1 MRPRAGRVAALRLGA
16 GARWYVKKT
25 ARRGVALAS
34 FASGSLL
41 VRDAAATGP
50 RLRAITYHRFGDV
63 PADPYC
69 VSPVAF
75 AAQMRWLAERGLL
88 VSLDDVQGFVAGHK
102 ELRPNSVLVTIDDG
116 CRSLHSEAL
125 PILRDYRVPAVAFVS
140 AGLIGTTTLSEDQ
153 PEPYASWDELVEL
166 REAGVEIGSHAFDH
180 RSLGRMDAAA
190 AHDQAVRSRE
200 LISQRVGSTTR
211 SFAYPFGT
219 HADFDAATD
228 RLLADAGY
236 QIAFNSL
243 HGTIRPGMA
252 AISLPRVKI
261 EGGEGMRMFQLACRG
276 AMDAWR
282 AVDDLLWRVQQSRI
296 ETRA

>member
-1 MRPRAGRVAALRLGA
+1 MGA
-16 GARWYVKKT
+16 GARWYVKKA

-41 VRDAAATGP
+41 VREFAALTP
-50 RLRAITYHRFGDV
+50 RLRAITYHRFGDI

-69 VSPVAF
+69 VSPAIF
-75 AAQMRWLAERGLL
+75 AAQMRWLADRSLL

-116 CRSLHSEAL
+116 CQSLYSEAL
-125 PILRDYRVPAVAFVS
+125 PILRDYQVPAVAFVS
-140 AGLIGTTTLSEDQ
+140 AGLVGASTISTDH
-153 PEPYASWDELVEL
+153 PEPYATWDQLGQL
-166 REAGVEIGSHAFDH
+166 RDAGIEIGSHAFDH
-180 RSLGRMDAAA
+180 RSLGRMDAVAA
-190 AHDQAVRSRE
+190 RDQAVRSRE
-200 LISQRVGSTTR
+200 EISQRLGSPAR

-236 QIAFNSL
+236 QVAFNSL
-243 HGTIRPGMA
+243 HGTIRPGMQP
-252 AISLPRVKI
+252 ISLPRVKI
-261 EGGEGMRMFQLACRG
+261 EAGEGPLMFQLACRG

-282 AVDDLLWRVQQSRI
+282 VVDDLLWRVQQNRS

>member
-1 MRPRAGRVAALRLGA
+1 MGA
-16 GARWYVKKT
+16 GARWYVKKA
-25 ARRGVALAS
+25 ARRSVALGS
-34 FASGSLL
+34 FLSGSLL
-41 VRDAAATGP
+41 VRDLAATTP

-69 VSPVAF
+69 VSPAAF
-75 AAQMRWLAERGLL
+75 AAQMRWLADQNLL
-88 VSLDDVQGFVAGHK
+88 ASLDDVEGFIGGQK

-116 CRSLHSEAL
+116 CQSLHREAL
-125 PILRDYRVPAVAFVS
+125 PILRDYQIPAVAFVS
-140 AGLIGTTTLSEDQ
+140 AGLVGAPTISIDH
-153 PEPYASWDELVEL
+153 PEPYATWDELGQL
-166 REAGVEIGSHAFDH
+166 RDAGVEIGSHAFDH
-180 RSLGRMDAAA
+180 RSLGRMDAEAA
-190 AHDQAVRSRE
+190 RDQAVRSRD
-200 LISQRVGSTTR
+200 LISQRLGSPTR

-243 HGTIRPGMA
+243 HGTIRPGMDR
-252 AISLPRVKI
+252 ISLPRVKI
-261 EGGEGMRMFQLACRG
+261 EGGEGMLMFQLACRG

-282 AVDDLLWRVQQSRI
+282 VVDDLLWRVQQSRQ